1 MVNFQIV
8 NFQING
14 QLPSKQDSH
23 SKAKISDQFL
33 PKTEIFNADSNY
45 SMKASQQR

>member
-1 MVNFQIV
+1 MF

-14 QLPSKQDSH
+14 QLPGKQDSH

-33 PKTEIFNADSNY
+33 PETEIFNADSNY
-45 SMKASQQR
+45 SEHSSNIEA